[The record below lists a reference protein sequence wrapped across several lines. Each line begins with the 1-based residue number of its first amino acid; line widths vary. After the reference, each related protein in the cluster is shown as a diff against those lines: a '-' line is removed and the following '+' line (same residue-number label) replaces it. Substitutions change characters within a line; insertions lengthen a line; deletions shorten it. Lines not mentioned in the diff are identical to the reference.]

1 MSSAV
6 FVALTPS
13 LPSNFDEEKAMEL
26 TGMYGL
32 SGDIERYFRD
42 AKIMEIW
49 EGTSEVE
56 KLIIARMLEKESDS
70 SE

>member
-1 MSSAV
+1 
-6 FVALTPS
+6 L
-13 LPSNFDEEKAMEL
+13 
-26 TGMYGL
+26 YGL
-32 SGDIERYFRD
+32 SGDLERYFRD